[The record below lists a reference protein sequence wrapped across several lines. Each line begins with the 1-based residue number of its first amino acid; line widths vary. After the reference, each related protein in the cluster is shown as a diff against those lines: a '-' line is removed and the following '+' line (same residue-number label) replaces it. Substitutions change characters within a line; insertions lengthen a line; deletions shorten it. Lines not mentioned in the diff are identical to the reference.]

1 MIGYNHLGK
10 NGRLGNQMFQ
20 YATTRGI
27 AASKGYDF
35 TIPDSDFQDQ
45 WNDHQL
51 FDAFRMSGAKNIG
64 FIDAQY
70 YKEPDNHSHVYLQ
83 DFVDN
88 CPDNISLYGYF
99 QTEKYFKHIANDIRE
114 DFTFVD
120 NILTPC
126 KEAFSFDDVISL
138 HVRRSDY
145 LSATNVAYHSNCG
158 DNYYENAL
166 KEFDSNLPVLIF
178 SDDTE
183 WCKQQDIFKPKR
195 FFISE
200 TGNNLMDMCLMTMC
214 NHHIIANSSFSW
226 WGAWLANSQNV
237 VAPKQWYGPAGEH
250 QSTQDLYLPH
260 WKVL

>member
-1 MIGYNHLGK
+1 M
-10 NGRLGNQMFQ
+10 
-20 YATTRGI
+20 
-27 AASKGYDF
+27 
-35 TIPDSDFQDQ
+35 
-45 WNDHQL
+45 
-51 FDAFRMSGAKNIG
+51 
-64 FIDAQY
+64 
-70 YKEPDNHSHVYLQ
+70 
-83 DFVDN
+83 
-88 CPDNISLYGYF
+88 
-99 QTEKYFKHIANDIRE
+99 
-114 DFTFVD
+114 
-120 NILTPC
+120 
-126 KEAFSFDDVISL
+126 

-145 LSATNVAYHSNCG
+145 LSTTNVAYHSNCG
-158 DNYYENAL
+158 DNYYENAIN
-166 KEFDSNLPVLIF
+166 EFDSNLPVLIF

-237 VAPKQWYGPAGEH
+237 VAPKQWYGPAGAH

>member
-27 AASKGYDF
+27 AAKKEYDF
-35 TIPDSDFQDQ
+35 IIPDSDFGDQ

-51 FDAFRMSGAKNIG
+51 FDAFELSSAKNIG
-64 FIDAQY
+64 FIDGEY
-70 YKEPDNHSHVYLQ
+70 YKEPDNHSHVYLEEYVN
-83 DFVDN
+83 D
-88 CPDNISLYGYF
+88 CPDNVSLYGYF
-99 QTEKYFKHIANDIRE
+99 QTEKYFNHIEDEIRK
-114 DFTFVD
+114 DFTFVEK
-120 NILTPC
+120 ILTPC
-126 KEAFSFDDVISL
+126 KEAFSFDGVISL

-145 LSATNVAYHSNCG
+145 LSQTNVSYHGNCG
-158 DNYYENAL
+158 ENYYKNAL

-178 SDDTE
+178 SDDTR
-183 WCKQQDIFKPKR
+183 WCKQQEIFQPER

-226 WGAWLANSQNV
+226 WGAWLNNSQNV
-237 VAPKQWYGPAGEH
+237 VAPKQWYGPSASH
-250 QSTQDLYLPH
+250 LPTKDLYLPH

>member
-35 TIPDSDFQDQ
+35 IIPDSDFQDQ

-126 KEAFSFDDVISL
+126 KEAFSLDRD
-138 HVRRSDY
+138 
-145 LSATNVAYHSNCG
+145 
-158 DNYYENAL
+158 
-166 KEFDSNLPVLIF
+166 
-178 SDDTE
+178 
-183 WCKQQDIFKPKR
+183 W
-195 FFISE
+195 E
-200 TGNNLMDMCLMTMC
+200 T
-214 NHHIIANSSFSW
+214 
-226 WGAWLANSQNV
+226 
-237 VAPKQWYGPAGEH
+237 
-250 QSTQDLYLPH
+250 
-260 WKVL
+260 